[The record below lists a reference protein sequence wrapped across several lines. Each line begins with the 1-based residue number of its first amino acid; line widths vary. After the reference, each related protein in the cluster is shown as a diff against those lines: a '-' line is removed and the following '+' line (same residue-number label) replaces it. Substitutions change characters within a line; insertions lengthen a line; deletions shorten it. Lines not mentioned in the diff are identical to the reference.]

1 MKIKIGILTY
11 LKEYSNLGTNFQS
24 YCTLKAIQKAYP
36 DARVEL
42 IDYSGWKPAMRPY
55 LSHISLQSL
64 KNDYIRIKKYKLFF
78 KKQLTFSKDHLIS
91 SNLNK
96 SIEFIKRQNYRAIYV
111 GSDTLLELKRADNEN
126 LTAYWLDKTIDCKK
140 FLIAASSHNVVY
152 SSLSD
157 NQKHKIQETIDD
169 FSLLGVRDEATFRL
183 LSNFISQGDKRLEII
198 PDPTFTYE
206 IDYSSAEQY
215 IKRKKL
221 VFNKPIVCL
230 HLLRNT
236 KWASDLANRFRKE
249 GFTIASLRP
258 AYYAD
263 IILTDLSP
271 FEQIGI
277 YKYFTLVITLR
288 FHDSIFCFKNF
299 TPVIVFPE
307 NVTDVTVYG
316 ESKYKTLF
324 KSFKLEK
331 TNYIENKDNITA
343 RYLFD
348 IHREAITNFK
358 KNLDLI
364 KTTLL
369 ENKQK
374 YESFVHKSREIC
386 ME

>member
-1 MKIKIGILTY
+1 
-11 LKEYSNLGTNFQS
+11 
-24 YCTLKAIQKAYP
+24 
-36 DARVEL
+36 
-42 IDYSGWKPAMRPY
+42 
-55 LSHISLQSL
+55 L
-64 KNDYIRIKKYKLFF
+64 KNDYIRIKKYKFFF
-78 KKQLTFSKDHLIS
+78 KKELTFSKYHLIS
-91 SNLNK
+91 SNVNK
-96 SIEFIKRQNYRAIYV
+96 SIEFIKRQNYGAIYV
-111 GSDTLLELKRADNEN
+111 GSDTLLELKRADKDN

-140 FLIAASSHNVVY
+140 FLIAASSHDVVY
-152 SSLSD
+152 DSLSD
-157 NQKHKIQETIDD
+157 NQKYKIQETIDD
-169 FSLLGVRDEATFRL
+169 FSLLGVRDDATFRL
-183 LSNFISQGDKRLEII
+183 LSNFISHGDKRLEII

-221 VFNKPIVCL
+221 FFNKPIVCL
-230 HLLRNT
+230 HLLRTT
-236 KWASDLANRFRKE
+236 KWASDLANHFRKE
-249 GFTIASLRP
+249 GFLIASLRP
-258 AYYAD
+258 DYYAD

-277 YKYFTLVITLR
+277 YKYFALVITVR

-343 RYLFD
+343 RNLFD
-348 IHREAITNFK
+348 MHREAITNYK
-358 KNLDLI
+358 KNLDFI
-364 KTTLL
+364 KTTLM
-369 ENKQK
+369 ENKEK
-374 YESFVHKSREIC
+374 YESFVHKSRAIC